1 MLKFFKKVRELTV
14 HTTWMNL
21 KITMLNGIIKK
32 KKKKQKTE
40 YTQRTA
46 FI

>member
-21 KITMLNGIIKK
+21 KITMLNGRIQKK
-32 KKKKQKTE
+32 KKTE